1 MRSLEECAAI
11 VLRKWPQTDE
21 FACPGDGRWPVDL
34 VVCGRC
40 GGSAFIREPIT
51 PAELLADDDGRP
63 SKWLWALWL
72 RHGFDL
78 HNPRPYSPDFVA
90 MVGEAGR
97 YVGDGDTATEAITRA
112 LCALAEAS

>member
-63 SKWLWALWL
+63 SKWLWALWVE
-72 RHGFDL
+72 HGDRL
-78 HNPRPYSPDFVA
+78 DKPTPERGYWWASCYL
-90 MVGEAGR
+90 G
-97 YVGDGDTATEAITRA
+97 GDPQWAETATEAITRA

>member
-40 GGSAFIREPIT
+40 GGSAFIREAIT
-51 PAELLADDDGRP
+51 PADLLADDDGRP
-63 SKWLWALWL
+63 SKWLWALWSKRVGWL
-72 RHGFDL
+72 T
-78 HNPRPYSPDFVA
+78 PPDF
-90 MVGEAGR
+90 E
-97 YVGDGDTATEAITRA
+97 GDKWCCTTGPNERIQGLGDTATEAITRA